1 MSYWVKY
8 PFWNC
13 YLSCYCIH
21 KQPDSS
27 PHKITLFH
35 TKEWKGDTQPQL
47 SPLLSMMGEVQKIQQ
62 EQNRPCVVMCKLVN
76 NLDKIN
82 YHI

>member
-1 MSYWVKY
+1 MLLCMYQLLSKLVSY
-8 PFWNC
+8 
-13 YLSCYCIH
+13 S
-21 KQPDSS
+21 KQPE
-27 PHKITLFH
+27 PNEITLFQ

-62 EQNRPCVVMCKLVN
+62 EQNRPCVVMCKLVD
-76 NLDKIN
+76 NLEKIN